1 MSVGLVVDTAG
12 LLAYTEASI
21 RVGEIVAVVADRGE
35 MIVIP
40 STCLATAYDRVP
52 SPGAKLLDLMA
63 GLPHVRVTPLEWD
76 HCAVVGGWA
85 RTLGLDTAHAA
96 MEAAAHGVVP
106 LLTGQR
112 ARLGEILPVDWPIID
127 I

>member
-40 STCLATAYDRVP
+40 RPAWQPRMNGS
-52 SPGAKLLDLMA
+52 
-63 GLPHVRVTPLEWD
+63 
-76 HCAVVGGWA
+76 
-85 RTLGLDTAHAA
+85 
-96 MEAAAHGVVP
+96 
-106 LLTGQR
+106 
-112 ARLGEILPVDWPIID
+112 
-127 I
+127 